1 MTSPAAGP
9 ADLVDMSGVGPEAN
23 ARRGKF
29 ALLVM
34 GVLSVVINGASRF
47 PATQIWSSV
56 AFVVSVNLSLGVAF
70 AVYHRDRVMLRWFA
84 VALVA
89 GFAELLAD
97 WYGVTHAG
105 PLVNGVRSGSL
116 VYGPEPRLWVSP
128 AYRPLAWTGT
138 LIQFMA
144 LSTWLR
150 DQWSTT
156 ATTVAVVL
164 FGAAYMPLNEHLGRA
179 ANWWVYVRT
188 PMLLDNAPY
197 YIAVGEGLLCIPV
210 VFAGRAVA
218 RAGPARLLAWGLLL
232 GAGIF
237 AAYWLGFALTGGCDA
252 SYPWPSGSFRFFAEH
267 FDLAHGCSVPAS
279 VW

>member
-1 MTSPAAGP
+1 MMPATSAAVT
-9 ADLVDMSGVGPEAN
+9 VDMSGVGPEAN

-47 PATQIWSSV
+47 PATHSWSSV
-56 AFVVSVNLSLGVAF
+56 AFVVAVNLSLGIGF
-70 AVYHRDRVMLRWFA
+70 TVYHRDRVMLRWFV
-84 VALVA
+84 VALIA
-89 GFAELLAD
+89 GVAELVAD
-97 WYGVTHAG
+97 WYGATHAG
-105 PLVNGVRSGSL
+105 PLMNGVRTGSL
-116 VYGPEPRLWVSP
+116 VYGPQPKIWASP
-128 AYRPLAWTGT
+128 AYMPLAWTGT

-150 DQWSTT
+150 DKWSNA
-156 ATTVAVVL
+156 ATVVAVAF
-164 FGAAYMPLNEHLGRA
+164 FGAAYMPLNEHLGRE
-179 ANWWVYVRT
+179 ANWWIYVRT

-218 RAGPARLLAWGLLL
+218 RAGPLRIVAWGLLI

-237 AAYWLGFALTGGCDA
+237 AAYWLGFALTGGCNA
-252 SYPWPSGSFRFFAEH
+252 TYPWPSGHLTFFARH
-267 FDLAHGCSVPAS
+267 LDLAHGCSVPRS

>member
-1 MTSPAAGP
+1 MIATPSATAIP
-9 ADLVDMSGVGPEAN
+9 VDMTDVGPEAN

-47 PATQIWSSV
+47 PATHSWTSV
-56 AFVVSVNLSLGVAF
+56 ALVVAVNLSLGVAF
-70 AVYHRDRVMLRWFA
+70 MAYQRDRVMLRWFV

-89 GFAELLAD
+89 GFAELVAD
-97 WYGVTHAG
+97 WYGVTRAG
-105 PLVNGVRSGSL
+105 PLMDGVRTGSL
-116 VYGPEPRLWVSP
+116 VYGPEPRIWASP
-128 AYRPLAWTGT
+128 AYMPLAWTGT

-150 DQWSTT
+150 DRWST
-156 ATTVAVVL
+156 AATVAAIAL
-164 FGAAYMPLNEHLGRA
+164 FGAAYMPLNEHLGRE
-179 ANWWVYVRT
+179 ANWWIYVRT

-218 RAGPARLLAWGLLL
+218 RAGPARLLAWGLLI

-237 AAYWLGFALTGGCDA
+237 VAYWIGFALTGGCDA
-252 SYPWPSGSFRFFAEH
+252 TYPWPSGRLTFVAEH
-267 FDLAHGCSVPAS
+267 LDLAKGCMVPRS